1 MLDNLIFSIQ
11 NTLPLFLVMATGA
24 ILKRKNVIDNTF
36 VDQVS
41 TYLYYIGLPLKLF
54 QSVAGSNIREV
65 ADMRFVLSAAASIVV
80 GFLLAW
86 GFARLT
92 IRDQSQVGTFV
103 HGAFRGNFVYIG
115 LALAESI
122 IGKSADS
129 VGAQVLVVLVPL
141 YNICAVLV
149 LTATGDQKKKT
160 APWEFLKKFITN
172 PMLVAV
178 LAAIPFSIWQIPIV
192 KTVST
197 TMNYLGGVSTGM
209 ALLIIGASMS
219 VQVLHT
225 KKRELLLACLYK
237 LILQPLLLLPFF
249 IWVLHCTAPQ
259 IVVAFVM
266 LGAPSASNV
275 YVMTKKI
282 GGDAELG
289 AGILVV
295 SEVLAVG
302 SMTLWI
308 FALRT
313 LGVI

>member
-1 MLDNLIFSIQ
+1 
-11 NTLPLFLVMATGA
+11 
-24 ILKRKNVIDNTF
+24 
-36 VDQVS
+36 
-41 TYLYYIGLPLKLF
+41 
-54 QSVAGSNIREV
+54 
-65 ADMRFVLSAAASIVV
+65 
-80 GFLLAW
+80 
-86 GFARLT
+86 
-92 IRDQSQVGTFV
+92 
-103 HGAFRGNFVYIG
+103 
-115 LALAESI
+115 
-122 IGKSADS
+122 
-129 VGAQVLVVLVPL
+129 
-141 YNICAVLV
+141 
-149 LTATGDQKKKT
+149 
-160 APWEFLKKFITN
+160 
-172 PMLVAV
+172 MLVAV

-219 VQVLHT
+219 VQVLRT

-295 SEVLAVG
+295 REVLAVG